1 MMQNLFAALQNAVLS
16 VIDITIIV
24 LFFIVSLLGIAVSS
38 AIWLLSKSF
47 AKNAEKEVIDIKAKK
62 VWFEGK

>member
-1 MMQNLFAALQNAVLS
+1 MMQNLFAALQNTVLG

-38 AIWLLSKSF
+38 AIWFLSKSF
-47 AKNAEKEVIDIKAKK
+47 IKASEKEVIDIKAEK
-62 VWFEGK
+62 VWFEGR

>member
-38 AIWLLSKSF
+38 SIWLLSKSF
-47 AKNAEKEVIDIKAKK
+47 AKNAEKEVIDIKAEK

>member
-38 AIWLLSKSF
+38 VIWLLSKSF
-47 AKNAEKEVIDIKAKK
+47 AKNAEKEVIDIKAEK